1 MLQRITAA
9 RGAYPRQFWLLF
21 WGMLISTIGSS
32 MIWPFLMIYV
42 SKQLDAPLTL
52 AASLNTISAGM
63 SLLFSFLAG
72 PIADRL
78 GRKWVM
84 VVSLVVNGLAY
95 LALSQA
101 HSYPAFALIMGV
113 QGAFN
118 PLYRVGG
125 DAMMA
130 DLVPPEKRVDA
141 YSLLRMS
148 NNIGIAL
155 GPAIGGF
162 VAAASYTAAFIVA
175 AAGLMGYGL
184 LMATL
189 GRETLPARD
198 ASQPAV
204 HERFG
209 GYNRVLRDKRL
220 VTFVL
225 SYIPTSMCAATV
237 WILLSV
243 YSNQQFGLS
252 ERMYGF
258 IPMTNAL
265 MVVFLQ
271 VLITR
276 WTKRYSTLRM
286 VALGS
291 LFYAVGVGSVALGT
305 GFWGFLISM
314 VIMTIGELIAV
325 PTSSTYVA
333 NLAPT
338 EMRGRY
344 MSLYSLTWSIGSG
357 VGGLVGGFLSD
368 TISPAATWYGAAL
381 YGLVSVVAFSLMAR
395 RQSASNA
402 AAPAT
407 GN

>member
-1 MLQRITAA
+1 MLASLRSA
-9 RGAYPRQFWLLF
+9 RGQYPSQFWLLF

-42 SKQLDAPLTL
+42 SGKLDLPLTWV
-52 AASLNTISAGM
+52 ASLNTISAAM

-72 PIADRL
+72 PITDRV

-84 VVSLVVNGLAY
+84 VISLFMNGLAY
-95 LALSQA
+95 IALSQA
-101 HSYPAFALIMGV
+101 HTYPVFALIMGV

-162 VAAASYTAAFIVA
+162 VAAASYTIAFIVA
-175 AAGLMGYGL
+175 AVGLIFYGL
-184 LMATL
+184 LLAL
-189 GRETLPARD
+189 RAHETLPARD
-198 ASQPAV
+198 ASLPV
-204 HERFG
+204 VRERFG

-225 SYIPTSMCAATV
+225 AYLPTSMAAATM

-243 YSNQQFGLS
+243 YSKQQFGMS
-252 ERMYGF
+252 ESLYGF

-265 MVVFLQ
+265 MVVTLQ
-271 VLITR
+271 LLVTQ
-276 WTKRYSTLRM
+276 WTKTRPILHM
-286 VALGS
+286 VALGAA
-291 LFYAVGVGSVALGT
+291 FYAVGVASVALGG
-305 GFWGFLISM
+305 GFWGFWISM
-314 VIMTIGELIAV
+314 VVMTIGELIAV

-344 MSLYSLTWSIGSG
+344 MSLYGLTWSIGSG
-357 VGGLVGGFLSD
+357 VGGLFGGFLSD
-368 TISPAATWYGAAL
+368 TISPTATWYGA
-381 YGLVSVVAFSLMAR
+381 GMIGMVSVIAYMLMAR
-395 RQSASNA
+395 RENSLAKPSAVQN
-402 AAPAT
+402 
-407 GN
+407 

>member
-1 MLQRITAA
+1 MFQRITAA
-9 RGAYPRQFWLLF
+9 RGQYPRQFWLLF

-32 MIWPFLMIYV
+32 MIWPFLMVYV
-42 SKQLDAPLTL
+42 SKTLDAPLTL
-52 AASLNTISAGM
+52 AASLNTISATL
-63 SLLFSFLAG
+63 SLIFSFLAG
-72 PIADRL
+72 PITDRI

-84 VVSLVVNGLAY
+84 VVSLAVNGLAY

-101 HSYPAFALIMGV
+101 ATYPAFALIMGV

-162 VAAASYTAAFIVA
+162 VASASYTTAFILA
-175 AAGLMGYGL
+175 AAGLMSYGL
-184 LMATL
+184 LMALT
-189 GRETLPARD
+189 GRETLAPRSPQQAPVRE
-198 ASQPAV
+198 PL
-204 HERFG
+204 G
-209 GYNRVLRDKRL
+209 GYLKVLGDKRL
-220 VTFVL
+220 VTFIL

-243 YSNQQFGLS
+243 YSNQQFGVPESL
-252 ERMYGF
+252 YGF
-258 IPMTNAL
+258 LPVTNAV
-265 MVVFLQ
+265 MVVLLQ
-271 VLITR
+271 VLVTQ
-276 WTKRYSTLRM
+276 WTKRQPTLRM

-305 GFWGFLISM
+305 GFWGFWVSM

-325 PTSSTYVA
+325 PTSSTFVA
-333 NLAPT
+333 NLAPAD
-338 EMRGRY
+338 MRGRY
-344 MSLYSLTWSIGSG
+344 MSLYGLTWSIGSG
-357 VGGLVGGFLSD
+357 VGGLAGGLLSD
-368 TISPAATWYGAAL
+368 TISPAATWYGAGI
-381 YGLVSVVAFSLMAR
+381 YGLISAAAFLWMAR
-395 RQSASNA
+395 RQARQEA
-402 AAPAT
+402 AAGQAA
-407 GN
+407 G